1 MVAFGFNYRLLFSR
15 GVVLGCLAGSMLPFI
30 LRFCR
35 LDPAS
40 ASAPF
45 VSTLVD
51 VTGLI
56 VYFTIAGW
64 LLFS

>member
-1 MVAFGFNYRLLFSR
+1 
-15 GVVLGCLAGSMLPFI
+15 MLPFI